1 MDAEAL
7 RAAVEHAGLAAIG
20 VAFVAG
26 FVFSFNP
33 VALASIPV
41 SLAYVTKGR
50 DKGQALI
57 FGLLFIL
64 GMIVTHVFL
73 GFVAGLGG
81 KWAADLTG
89 RGWGL
94 VLGPLLIVLGLMW
107 AGWLRLPLPSFGF
120 KATRPTAAWGAFLL
134 GIPFAVAVCPVC
146 TPALVVLLGVTAGLG
161 SVALGVVLSA
171 FSSEVW
177 VGALNAIQKGQR
189 EAAAALGLSKA
200 QAFRLVVLPQLIR
213 VALPGLGNNWMVL
226 LKETSLVSVITLP
239 DIMFIT
245 TRANVVTKEPFLF
258 FGAAMLI
265 YLVFSLIS
273 ARALGRMERRANR
286 GFAAFGGAM
295 R

>member
-161 SVALGVVLSA
+161 SVALGVVLLLA
-171 FSSEVW
+171 FAIGRAIPIALGAFA
-177 VGALNAIQKGQR
+177 VGWLENLKILSRYRRAFEIAGGLTLIVMGLYMLNAAYIWIP
-189 EAAAALGLSKA
+189 ELA
-200 QAFRLVVLPQLIR
+200 V
-213 VALPGLGNNWMVL
+213 
-226 LKETSLVSVITLP
+226 
-239 DIMFIT
+239 
-245 TRANVVTKEPFLF
+245 
-258 FGAAMLI
+258 
-265 YLVFSLIS
+265 
-273 ARALGRMERRANR
+273 
-286 GFAAFGGAM
+286 
-295 R
+295 